1 MNSQNSLISISELQN
16 GWKDFVIEKNIDNTK
31 MRPLVA
37 ASWKRCQSY
46 KLDPYHNANRD
57 ILGTELKERLKNKQH
72 IMRIARP
79 FMESIYS
86 FVKGSGFQ
94 VVLADEDGYILDVIG
109 DQSILERSKMVQLMP
124 GGNWNEQVRGTN
136 AVGTAIVEKAPIQIY
151 AMEHYLR
158 DNHFLTCSAAPI
170 FDPDGRLCGV
180 LDVSGHYQFA
190 NPHTLGM
197 VVAAVTAIESQL
209 RLRKA
214 TSNLYFA
221 YKYSNTIM
229 ESMAE
234 GLLSVDNEGII
245 TRINSMGSKIL
256 ELKPE
261 ECVGR
266 PVESVFKQPIPLLD
280 VVKGGESY
288 EEREVKITINGK
300 EKRVI
305 SSATPLINETGN
317 AIGAVAVLREP
328 KILKESSK
336 VLKGNRAKYTFED
349 IIGESK
355 AIRDAIKLAQ
365 QSARTISPVLLQG
378 ESGTGKELFAQAIHN
393 YGAAKDRPFVALNC
407 AAIPKELIESELFG
421 YEEGA
426 FTGARKGGHPGK
438 FEIADTGTIFL
449 DEIGDMPIETQV
461 KLLRVLQENAVTR
474 IGGHRERNIDVRVIA
489 ATHRDLS
496 KAVEEGKFRL
506 DLFYR
511 INVIPIHIPPL
522 RERNGDVVLLAKHLI
537 EKLSIKMKQPI
548 VAIRPDFFQALK
560 SYDWPGNIRELENV
574 LQRAIMLAEQG
585 CLDIAQLP
593 QNIID
598 AYQSS
603 HKPMET
609 EPEAQILSL
618 KEAEKKAILA
628 ALEACAG
635 NITQTAQKLGIGR
648 NTLYRKLKEYEIDV
662 PF

>member
-1 MNSQNSLISISELQN
+1 VNSQNSLISISELQN

-136 AVGTAIVEKAPIQIY
+136 AVGTAIVEKAPVQIY

-548 VAIRPDFFQALK
+548 VAIRPDFF
-560 SYDWPGNIRELENV
+560 
-574 LQRAIMLAEQG
+574 
-585 CLDIAQLP
+585 
-593 QNIID
+593 
-598 AYQSS
+598 
-603 HKPMET
+603 
-609 EPEAQILSL
+609 
-618 KEAEKKAILA
+618 
-628 ALEACAG
+628 
-635 NITQTAQKLGIGR
+635 
-648 NTLYRKLKEYEIDV
+648 
-662 PF
+662 